1 MSAVQS
7 RDCLTIILGILTR
20 TLESCYRKYEVA
32 NPCILDGGENYCFIN
47 SPLCAHYSCFLGVL
61 QHCCIFCLLSYYDCV
76 LRQRQKGF
84 LMLNLD
90 FQLSF

>member
-32 NPCILDGGENYCFIN
+32 ANPYILVLDGEK
-47 SPLCAHYSCFLGVL
+47 
-61 QHCCIFCLLSYYDCV
+61 LLFY
-76 LRQRQKGF
+76 
-84 LMLNLD
+84 
-90 FQLSF
+90 